1 MPLNGRNVI
10 QFVELSAWH
19 QSQCMSNSMSSGNR
33 PDDRRLSS
41 NYSANGQSD
50 EINNNLIDGM
60 DNNERIIGTIG
71 VRPSIDAIPGSQGIN
86 WPLHRRD
93 RTFGR
98 RRGRDLI
105 TKSGTNNFH
114 GSAFEF
120 FRNDIF
126 DANTWVETPNAEQAK
141 G

>member
-1 MPLNGRNVI
+1 TVQDLPLNGRNVI
-10 QFVELSAWH
+10 QLVELSPGVNP
-19 QSQCMSNSMSSGNR
+19 SMSNSMSSGNR

-71 VRPSIDAIPGSQGIN
+71 VRPSIDAIQEFKVQTNLYSAEIT
-86 WPLHRRD
+86 
-93 RTFGR
+93 RTSAGVVNI
-98 RRGRDLI
+98 I
-105 TKSGTNNFH
+105 TRSGTNAVH
-114 GSAFEF
+114 GTAFEF
-120 FRNDIF
+120 LRNDVL
-126 DANTWVETPNAEQAK
+126 DANGNFKFT